1 MVKSEQLI
9 REMKRKFILYSAL
22 GVLLFSVISFFAYE
36 THRRVIDQQ
45 SSIQK
50 AYTFVG
56 NQINL
61 VNKISILSEK
71 FDDFVEVKDYIILQN
86 EFQRLIKQLDSE
98 NEKFNLWLSNAE
110 FSEVKNFED
119 LLLRNDIDS
128 KMLLFMKR
136 ARELVND
143 NNLSNTDIRNN
154 IRYLSD
160 SSREGLVD
168 VLAFIGMKIQKIQAD
183 SMSDLH
189 NMGITLVSLCVA
201 QLVLIWLLVFR
212 PLYATIVHQHEK
224 ISDALLKAESANR
237 SKTDF
242 LANISH
248 EIRTPMT
255 AILGYADILK
265 REKVSPQDR
274 EDAIRII
281 DQNANHL
288 IGLIDEILDISK
300 IEAGRFDFEEIETDL
315 PTFLNEIHSLINV
328 KAQEKGIDLIFD
340 NVGRIPKKILTD
352 PKRLKQIIYNILGN
366 AIKFTSEGFVRLEV
380 SFDTRNKTLSIKV
393 RDTGIGISK
402 SQIKEL
408 FRPFQQADTSVARKF
423 GGTGLGLVLSRGLAR
438 AMGGDVKILS
448 SKPGVGTTVGVTI
461 EAGVINDS
469 DFITNFSTNI
479 IIQEN
484 PEINKCELLNK
495 KILVVDDAKENARL
509 FAMYLDQAGADVTVA
524 HEGQTAID
532 LAMKN
537 FFDIV
542 LLDLQMPEKD
552 GFTVIKELRENEFDR
567 PIVALTAHA
576 MQEEKDKTAKAGF
589 NAHITKPVK
598 PDFLIEQISSLIGG
612 HQ

>member
-1 MVKSEQLI
+1 MAKLDQLI
-9 REMKRKFILYSAL
+9 KEMKRKFILYSAL
-22 GVLLFSVISFFAYE
+22 GVLLFSVISFFAYQ
-36 THRRVIDQQ
+36 THRGVIDQQ

-71 FDDFVEVKDYIILQN
+71 FDDFVEVKEYIVLQN
-86 EFQRLIKQLDSE
+86 EFQRLIKQLDRE
-98 NEKFNLWLSNAE
+98 NEQFNKWLANAE

-143 NNLSNTDIRNN
+143 NSLSNTDIRNN

-212 PLYATIVHQHEK
+212 PLYATIVHQHDK

-265 REKVSPQDR
+265 REKVSAQDR

-300 IEAGRFDFEEIETDL
+300 IEAGRFDFEEVEIDL

-380 SFDTRNKTLSIKV
+380 SFDTRNDRLSIKV

-423 GGTGLGLVLSRGLAR
+423 GGTGLGLVLSRGLAQ

-448 SKPGVGTTVGVTI
+448 SKPGVGTTVGVSI
-461 EAGVINDS
+461 QAGVINDS

-484 PEINKCELLNK
+484 TAINKCDLLNK

-532 LAMKN
+532 LALKN

-552 GFTVIKELRENEFDR
+552 GFTVIRELRENDFDR
-567 PIVALTAHA
+567 PVVALTAHA
-576 MQEEKDKTAKAGF
+576 MQEEKEKTAKAGF

-598 PDFLIEQISSLIGG
+598 PDYLIEQISALIA
-612 HQ
+612 

>member
-9 REMKRKFILYSAL
+9 KEMKRKFILYSAL

-86 EFQRLIKQLDSE
+86 EFQRLIRQLDSE

-143 NNLSNTDIRNN
+143 NSLSNTDIRNN

-168 VLAFIGMKIQKIQAD
+168 VLAFIGMKIQRIQAD

-265 REKVSPQDR
+265 REQVLPQDR

-300 IEAGRFDFEEIETDL
+300 IEAGRFDFEEVEIDL

-380 SFDTRNKTLSIKV
+380 SFDTRNSRLSIKV

-423 GGTGLGLVLSRGLAR
+423 GGTGLGLVLSRGLAQ

-484 PEINKCELLNK
+484 NEISKCELLNK

-598 PDFLIEQISSLIGG
+598 PDFLIEQISTLIGE